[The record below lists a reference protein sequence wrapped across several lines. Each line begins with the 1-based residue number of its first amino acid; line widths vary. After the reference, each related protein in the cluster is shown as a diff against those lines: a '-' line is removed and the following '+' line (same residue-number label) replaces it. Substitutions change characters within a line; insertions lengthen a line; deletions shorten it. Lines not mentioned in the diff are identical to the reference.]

1 MIFIIG
7 GRGFVGSAFARLFQR
22 RQIPFEIIT
31 RLNYESFKGRHCDIL
46 INANGNSKK
55 FLANKDP
62 VSEFAASV
70 TSVVDTLHSISF
82 SQYILCST
90 CDVYPDLG
98 NPMMNRED
106 AAIQTDLLSR
116 YGFHKYLAEQLVQR
130 EADNYLI
137 IRFGGFV
144 GEGLKKN
151 PIYDILHGGPL
162 WLDPDSELQYIRTDT
177 AAEAVWHFVEKGQ
190 SNEIV
195 NVCGNG
201 LVKLRDVMNHFG
213 RDVAVQKG
221 SPLCVY
227 QINID
232 KIQACFPIPD
242 SRDTVYEFVDRYD
255 QSRANPLSL

>member
-1 MIFIIG
+1 MIFIMG
-7 GRGFVGSAFARLFQR
+7 GHGFVGSAFARLFQR
-22 RQIPFEIIT
+22 RGVPFEIIT
-31 RLNYESFKGRHCDIL
+31 RGNYDTFKGRRCDIL
-46 INANGNSKK
+46 VNANGNSKK
-55 FLANKDP
+55 FLADRDP
-62 VSEFAASV
+62 LADFAASV
-70 TSVVDTLHSISF
+70 NSVAKSLHDF
-82 SQYILCST
+82 TFERYILCST
-90 CDVYPDLG
+90 CDVYHDLSDPKL
-98 NPMMNRED
+98 NHED
-106 AAIQTDLLSR
+106 VDIQPHRLSR
-116 YGFHKYLAEQLVQR
+116 YGHHKYLAEQLVQR

-213 RDVAVQKG
+213 REVAVQEG
-221 SPLCVY
+221 SPQCVY

-232 KIQACFPIPD
+232 KIQVCFPIPD

-255 QSRANPLSL
+255 QSRADPLSL